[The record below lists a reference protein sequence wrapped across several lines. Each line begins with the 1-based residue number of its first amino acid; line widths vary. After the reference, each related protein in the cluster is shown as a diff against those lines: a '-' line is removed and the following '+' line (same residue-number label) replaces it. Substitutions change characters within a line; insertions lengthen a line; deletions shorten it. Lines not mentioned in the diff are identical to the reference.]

1 MADMVELLQAEN
13 RTLSQRASDFSE
25 KVKALDQKVRRL
37 DAQARAGVR
46 AIEER
51 DGFKAKLR
59 RAEKAQAAA
68 ERVVEK
74 ERSARMH
81 TEAELEELKARI
93 VQVQEQ
99 PSRLAVLRE
108 ELDL

>member
-1 MADMVELLQAEN
+1 
-13 RTLSQRASDFSE
+13 
-25 KVKALDQKVRRL
+25 
-37 DAQARAGVR
+37 
-46 AIEER
+46 
-51 DGFKAKLR
+51 
-59 RAEKAQAAA
+59 
-68 ERVVEK
+68 
-74 ERSARMH
+74 MH

>member
-51 DGFKAKLR
+51 DAFKAKLR
-59 RAEKAQAAA
+59 QAEKAQSLPSAWSRRNAPLA
-68 ERVVEK
+68 CTPRPNW
-74 ERSARMH
+74 RS
-81 TEAELEELKARI
+81 
-93 VQVQEQ
+93 
-99 PSRLAVLRE
+99 
-108 ELDL
+108 